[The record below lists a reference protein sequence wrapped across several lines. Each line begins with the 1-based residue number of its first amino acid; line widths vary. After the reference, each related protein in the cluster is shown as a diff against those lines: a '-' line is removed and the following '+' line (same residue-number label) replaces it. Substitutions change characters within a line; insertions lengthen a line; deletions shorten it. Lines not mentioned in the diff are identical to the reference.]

1 MKQQGYSVSWP
12 GAAGAAARVLWRDVT
27 GQRGGIACD
36 DRTHLDACMA
46 WLNCAH
52 DAANGTGVA
61 AGYHLARGWA
71 EPYPETTGYLIP
83 TFLRYANLSGDTEYA
98 QRAQRMAEWELEVQL
113 PNGAIPGRTGRA
125 RDPVVFDTGQVIFG
139 WLAAA
144 QASGDE
150 RCLDAARRAGNWL
163 LSVQDTDG
171 AWRRNEFLGIAH
183 AYCCR
188 VAWALLLLG
197 ERTGQPVYTDA
208 ACRQLEWV
216 LTGCSA
222 NGWIDHMSF
231 DEHSAPFTHTIAYTL
246 EGLWESAAYV
256 DTDLAGRLRNAVR
269 AAWHA
274 IRNFHDLAGSAPGR
288 PLPGQLDTDWS
299 SHGSYICLTG
309 NAQMAL
315 VALRLYQQDAGGDDH
330 KAAIRLLGE
339 VKRCQYLDSVPAT
352 LRGAV
357 AGSSPH
363 WGRYLRF
370 WYPNWAA
377 KFFCDALMHS
387 LGGTKSEEYPPG

>member
-1 MKQQGYSVSWP
+1 MKQQDFSISWP
-12 GAAGAAARVLWRDVT
+12 AAAGAAARILWRDAT
-27 GQRGGIACD
+27 GQRSGTASD

-46 WLNCAH
+46 WLGCAH
-52 DAANGTGVA
+52 DAANGKGVA
-61 AGYHLARGWA
+61 TGYHLVRGWA

-83 TFLRYANLSGDTEYA
+83 TFLRYANLSGDTDYA
-98 QRAQRMAEWELEVQL
+98 QRAQQMAEWELEVQL
-113 PNGAIPGRTGRA
+113 PSGAIPGRTGRA

-150 RCLDAARRAGNWL
+150 RFLDAARHAGDWL

-183 AYCCR
+183 AYCSR
-188 VAWALLLLG
+188 VAWALLALG
-197 ERTGQPVYTDA
+197 ERTEQSIYTEA
-208 ACRQLEWV
+208 AHRQLEWV
-216 LTGCSA
+216 LAGCSA

-231 DEHSAPFTHTIAYTL
+231 DDRSAPFTHTIAYTL
-246 EGLWESAAYV
+246 EGLWESATYA
-256 DTDLAGRLRNAVR
+256 DADLAARLRHAVQT
-269 AAWHA
+269 AWQA
-274 IRNFHDLAGSAPGR
+274 ICDRHDLAGSAPGR

-299 SHGSYICLTG
+299 SHGRYVCLTG

-315 VALRLYQQDAGGDDH
+315 VGLRLYQVDAESDNG
-330 KAAIRLLGE
+330 KAAIRLLDE
-339 VKRCQYLDSVPAT
+339 VKRCQYLDSVPSA
-352 LRGAV
+352 LRGAI

-377 KFFCDALMHS
+377 KFFCDALMQS
-387 LGGTKSEEYPPG
+387 LDGTNGTEYPPG